1 MIVKKISKNVISIK
15 DSDNENIIYVKQS
28 YCSQKFKRAR
38 RHVRELNC
46 LYCKKEHTR
55 LNKIVEKQH
64 EYIIELK
71 SRTKLSPTFIERM
84 GPSFKNIYYAL
95 RRKTNE

>member
-1 MIVKKISKNVISIK
+1 MVVKKISKNVISIK
-15 DSDNENIIYVKQS
+15 DSDNEDIIYVKQS
-28 YCSQKFKRAR
+28 YCSQKYRRAR
-38 RHVRELNC
+38 KRVRDHYC
-46 LYCKKEHTR
+46 FYCKKEHTR

-71 SRTKLSPTFIERM
+71 SITKLSST
-84 GPSFKNIYYAL
+84 FKNIYYAL